1 MVSAGRAHPSQS
13 DQPVPDPVPVPFSDP
28 DPDPFPAS
36 YLINTSATATGIK
49 SG

>member
-13 DQPVPDPVPVPFSDP
+13 DQPVPDPVPDPVPFP